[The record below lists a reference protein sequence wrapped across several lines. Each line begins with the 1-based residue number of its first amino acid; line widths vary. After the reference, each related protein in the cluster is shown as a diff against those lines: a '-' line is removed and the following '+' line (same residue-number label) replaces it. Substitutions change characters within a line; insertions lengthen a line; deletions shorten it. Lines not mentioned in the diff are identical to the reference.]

1 MWSFRRRV
9 PASYF
14 LRGEYNMKT
23 VKIDINGIYDITEF
37 VRQAT
42 KVDSGVT
49 VYKGSVAIDGAS
61 LVGMMSLDTTGGIDV
76 EYPETALDFD
86 DFISNFIIK

>member
-1 MWSFRRRV
+1 
-9 PASYF
+9 
-14 LRGEYNMKT
+14 MKT

-86 DFISNFIIK
+86 DFVSNFIIK